1 MIAYPSLGPL
11 SRFYTYSRFVDEF
24 VSAAASPVF
33 IALVGLALFY
43 ACAWLRG
50 VRNAELALVTT
61 LFALVFTGPKSLLPD
76 INDPHAWPLLVLGI
90 LEISLG
96 IARSRSKEVLSGA
109 CAISLA
115 IGLQIDG
122 TQLTASQVTVT
133 FHLLLGSLLII
144 GGVFRDAFA
153 LFLRKFGAV
162 ALAVTCP
169 AALLVGNRYG
179 VSANVLTAYA
189 VGLTILTFV
198 WGFVLNERLF
208 FVAGFANCA
217 GCTAGS
223 VW

>member
-133 FHLLLGSLLII
+133 FHLLL
-144 GGVFRDAFA
+144 A

-179 VSANVLTAYA
+179 VSANVLPAYA